1 MARESWREVW
11 RPWYPL
17 VAGTFYFCQGFYTTG
32 FVMYVTVFAVEVFKL
47 SFGTIALLNATVVVP
62 VFLKMIPLAFC
73 DRYPVGKYGRRRPY
87 MLISAVVY
95 ALCFAVLSQ
104 IMVFNPLWLAM
115 VVISMIAWVVADGN
129 FDGLTI
135 DATPLGKA
143 GVMQGVAWGSRGLG
157 AALGG
162 VIFAF
167 MVTGIDWPFIVLIT
181 GLFAILQ
188 CLSGMIIKEPKV
200 TKERLASG
208 RDFKRAFGKRETQ
221 VGLVYIFL
229 ASAGLAVSETLAAS
243 YFKTQG
249 QISDTQLGI
258 TLAIVNSGIFVGSL
272 VFGFVSD
279 KTGTRR
285 ALIFGNVLGVTACLL
300 LASVMPEQVLWLMV
314 SAFLIGVFQGAQMTS
329 LLRMYMELSPAA
341 IGGTMFATCT
351 SIGNAGMALLGSL
364 TISIVS
370 SMVGAAYS
378 MLSVIPY
385 VLLASLII
393 PLMKLYNSKEANPR

>member
-1 MARESWREVW
+1 
-11 RPWYPL
+11 
-17 VAGTFYFCQGFYTTG
+17 
-32 FVMYVTVFAVEVFKL
+32 MYVTVFAVEVFKL
-47 SFGTIALLNATVVVP
+47 SFDTIALLNATVVVP

-95 ALCFAVLSQ
+95 ALCFAFLSQ

-135 DATPLGKA
+135 DATPPGKA
-143 GVMQGVAWGSRGLG
+143 GVMQEVAWGSRGLG

-208 RDFKRAFGKRETQ
+208 RDFKRVFGKRETQ

-258 TLAIVNSGIFVGSL
+258 TLATVNSGIFVGSL

-285 ALIFGNVLGVTACLL
+285 ALIFGNVLGMASCLL
-300 LASVMPEQVLWLMV
+300 LAFIMPEQVLWLMV
-314 SAFLIGVFQGAQMTS
+314 SAFLIGACQGAQMTS
-329 LLRMYMELSPAA
+329 LLRMYMELSPAT
-341 IGGTMFATCT
+341 IGGTMFATYT

>member
-1 MARESWREVW
+1 MI
-11 RPWYPL
+11 
-17 VAGTFYFCQGFYTTG
+17 AGVFYFCQGFYTAG
-32 FVMYVTVFAVEVFKL
+32 FVMYVTVFAVEVSKL
-47 SFGTIALLNATVVVP
+47 SFETIALLNATVVAP

-87 MLISAVVY
+87 MLISTAVY

-104 IMVFNPLWLAM
+104 ITTFNFLWLAM
-115 VVISMIAWVVADGN
+115 VVISMIAWVVADGS
-129 FDGLTI
+129 FDGLTV
-135 DATPLGKA
+135 DATPHGKA
-143 GVMQGVAWGSRGLG
+143 GVMQGVAWGGRGLG

-162 VIFAF
+162 LIFAF
-167 MVTGIDWPFIVLIT
+167 MATGIDWSIIVLIT

-188 CLSGMIIKEPKV
+188 CLSGIIIREPKV
-200 TKERLASG
+200 TKERIASV
-208 RDFKRAFGKRETQ
+208 REFKRVFGRRETQ

-229 ASAGLAVSETLAAS
+229 ASAGLAVSETLASS

-249 QISDTQLGI
+249 QISDMLLGVTI
-258 TLAIVNSGIFVGSL
+258 ALVNSGIFVGSL

-285 ALIFGNVLGVTACLL
+285 ALIFGNIFGVTACLL
-300 LASVMPEQVLWLMV
+300 LASVMPEQILWLMV
-314 SAFLIGVFQGAQMTS
+314 SAFLIGAFQGAQMTS

-341 IGGTMFATCT
+341 IGGTMFATYT

-385 VLLASLII
+385 VLLASLMI
-393 PLMKLYNSKEANPR
+393 PLMKLYNLKEANHKTIIAASGE